1 MVRAL
6 SRRFVCPTDYLRI
19 VASLCPREMK
29 VARVSELEQFTDQEI
44 EMVEQ
49 LLRSE
54 QAKTIDAIAGNGSAI
69 KPEKP

>member
-1 MVRAL
+1 
-6 SRRFVCPTDYLRI
+6 
-19 VASLCPREMK
+19 MK